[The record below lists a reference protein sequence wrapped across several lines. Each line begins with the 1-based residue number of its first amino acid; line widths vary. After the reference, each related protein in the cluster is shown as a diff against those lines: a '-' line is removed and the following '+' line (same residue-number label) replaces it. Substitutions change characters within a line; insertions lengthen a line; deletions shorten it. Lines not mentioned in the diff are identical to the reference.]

1 MVRKTDNAKP
11 LHFSGLSGCISIS
24 SMQAA
29 CVQSF
34 EHGKISWGCGMLQQ
48 GCAGDP
54 SNASVALFS
63 VLQWQA
69 VKATMAMKDDW
80 SKRTVKG

>member
-1 MVRKTDNAKP
+1 MRKAHTSP
-11 LHFSGLSGCISIS
+11 FTFSGLSGCISLS

-54 SNASVALFS
+54 SNASV
-63 VLQWQA
+63 VLLWLA
-69 VKATMAMKDDW
+69 SNATVKDDW
-80 SKRTVKG
+80 IKDMSREMG